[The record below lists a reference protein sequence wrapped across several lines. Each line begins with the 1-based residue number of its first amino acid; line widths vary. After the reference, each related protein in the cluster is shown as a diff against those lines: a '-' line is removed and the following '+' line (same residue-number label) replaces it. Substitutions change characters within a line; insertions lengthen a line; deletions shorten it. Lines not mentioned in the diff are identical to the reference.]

1 MISKTSP
8 RAKTSLRRREL
19 LRKLSAGLSKE
30 EMDEVLSGALSAL
43 DEAGLKGLQKRLDPD
58 TAASL
63 ERSLKAPD
71 ADSVKA
77 GRAKTMQEWK
87 LLRGKWNEILAKACD
102 ENGPYVIHE
111 HHWEEPYYDPTALA
125 DDLDGVAARMASL
138 VGRVFEEDLAPDFSF
153 AGMVKEIMDDVSGGL
168 PDWMEAFV
176 DGLDLGPKTTAC
188 LVDWEWRLAKREGKN
203 AFEFLDQL
211 RALEYDSDG
220 LSLDGDVLRNF
231 VRRLGKADRRLV
243 LEGLRQSRELDRW
256 KDALGA
262 SHQCWFSLRQDLMRG
277 LNRNKF
283 SASRPARPA
292 RSTRG

>member
-1 MISKTSP
+1 MSMRGLQKKPLMSK
-8 RAKTSLRRREL
+8 LF
-19 LRKLSAGLSKE
+19 RKLSAGLSRE
-30 EMDEVLSGALSAL
+30 EMDEVLSTALSAL
-43 DEAGLKGLQKRLDPD
+43 DEAGLKALQKRLGPD

-102 ENGPYVIHE
+102 EDGPYVIHE

-125 DDLDGVAARMASL
+125 DDLDGVAAKMAPL
-138 VGRVFEEDLAPDFSF
+138 VGLVFDENIDPDFTF
-153 AGMVKEIMDDVSGGL
+153 AGAVKEIMDNVSGGL

-188 LVDWEWRLAKREGKN
+188 LVDWEWRSAKREDKN

-220 LSLDGDVLRNF
+220 LSLDGEVLRSF
-231 VRRLGKADRRLV
+231 VRRLNKADRRLV
-243 LEGLRQSRELDRW
+243 LEGLRQSQELDRW

-262 SHQCWFSLRQDLMRG
+262 SHQCWFNLRQDLRRG
-277 LNRNKF
+277 SNRRKF
-283 SASRPARPA
+283 STSRPARSA
-292 RSTRG
+292 RSRER